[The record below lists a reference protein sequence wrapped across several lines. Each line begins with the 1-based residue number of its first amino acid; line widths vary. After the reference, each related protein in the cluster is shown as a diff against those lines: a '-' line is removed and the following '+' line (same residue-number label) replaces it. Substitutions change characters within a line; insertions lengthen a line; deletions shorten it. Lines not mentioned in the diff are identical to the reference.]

1 MNLIMSDSESRDREL
16 DDFNKSFDGKLV
28 KEIADHKSEWRQ
40 KFSLLFETNLR
51 EAKSCD
57 ERGDIF
63 GAMEHKLLAEMINYF
78 LKSLSLDT

>member
-1 MNLIMSDSESRDREL
+1 MSDAESRDREL
-16 DDFNKSFDGKLV
+16 DDFNRSFGDKLA

-40 KFSLLFETNLR
+40 KFSLLFETKLR

-63 GAMEHKLLAEMINYF
+63 RAMEHKLLAEMINHF
-78 LKSLSLDT
+78 LKSLDT

>member
-1 MNLIMSDSESRDREL
+1 MSDAERRDREL
-16 DDFNKSFDGKLV
+16 DDFNKSFGDKLA

-40 KFSLLFETNLR
+40 KFSLLFESKLR

-63 GAMEHKLLAEMINYF
+63 GAMEHKLLAEMINHF
-78 LKSLSLDT
+78 LKSLDT

>member
-1 MNLIMSDSESRDREL
+1 MSDSESRDKEL
-16 DDFNKSFDGKLV
+16 DDFNRSFGDKLA
-28 KEIADHKSEWRQ
+28 KEIANHKSEWTQ
-40 KFSLLFETNLR
+40 KFSLLFESKLR

-63 GAMEHKLLAEMINYF
+63 RAMEHKLLAEMINYF